1 MLESKSITRNAGFD
15 CSWELIGMTFKR
27 TLEIS
32 GLLLL
37 AVLALF
43 TCTSKSVIDIS
54 CGLLLLVGIFYAIRF
69 EGHGWITG
77 NRYMIVL
84 LLPLAI
90 GLCLSLFSLVGPL
103 KGFIGFLERYRFFLI
118 IFPFTLFVRSEKHV
132 NILFACLNLSA
143 LASMVYGMSQLG
155 FTVVWEQTIGYYSL
169 LRQANLLMA
178 IVLINLVGLVCY
190 RMENRTWN
198 IVSKILVSANTLL
211 MMSAVIL
218 MLRRSAYLGFT
229 VGIFVFLLVMGK
241 RKILTLIVIALCVS
255 LYFSDSVVTQRVKS
269 IVDFKGDHSNRERI
283 ELFRT
288 GFAYLIDDGLIF
300 HGTGGKMSVEPY
312 TEYFYSHGP
321 EYQEKNRD
329 IIHMNFFGNFHNS
342 FLQMAV
348 EYGLF
353 FLLCYLISIFYVLFW
368 LYRSLPHLTRN
379 QKVYPTAALVATAG
393 YFVSQ
398 FFHTNLYSYGALP
411 FLLAFSAGCIVVNLH
426 RTETPEAVSAG
437 ISSAATDNN
446 EH

>member
-1 MLESKSITRNAGFD
+1 
-15 CSWELIGMTFKR
+15 MTVKR

-32 GLLLL
+32 GLVLL

-54 CGLLLLVGIFYAIRF
+54 CGLLLLIGIFYAIRF
-69 EGHGWITG
+69 AGHGCISG
-77 NRYMIVL
+77 NRYMIAL

-103 KGFIGFLERYRFFLI
+103 KGFTGFLERYRFFLI

-143 LASMVYGMSQLG
+143 FASMVYGMSQLD
-155 FTVVWEQTIGYYSL
+155 FTDIWAQTIGYYAI

-178 IVLINLVGLVCY
+178 IVLINLVGLICY

-198 IVSKILVSANTLL
+198 IVSKVLVSANTLL
-211 MMSAVIL
+211 MMSAVVL
-218 MLRRSAYLGFT
+218 MLRRSSYLGFT
-229 VGIFVFLLVMGK
+229 AGIFAFLLVK
-241 RKILTLIVIALCVS
+241 RKWKILSLIVIALCVS
-255 LYFSDSVVTQRVKS
+255 LYFSHSVVTQRVKS
-269 IVDFKGDHSNRERI
+269 IMDFKGDDSNRERI

-288 GFAYLIDDGLIF
+288 GFAYLIDEGLIF
-300 HGTGGKMSVEPY
+300 HGTGGKMSEEPY

-321 EYQEKNRD
+321 EYQKENRD
-329 IIHMNFFGNFHNS
+329 IVRKNFFGNFHNS

-353 FLLCYLISIFYVLFW
+353 FLVCYLISIFYVLFW
-368 LYRSLPHLTRN
+368 LYRSLPNLTRN
-379 QKVYPTAALVATAG
+379 QKVYPTAALVTTVG

-437 ISSAATDNN
+437 VSNVATDHD